1 MSSSSRTQGIS
12 AMENPSRQCYTVHCR
27 LYGMIQMCRS
37 SGRIETLL
45 IYHQGLQFFRRID
58 QRRDDRAISSPS
70 LSYFF
75 SSLDRLFHVAYT
87 PTDQDIRRLEIS
99 RQTSG
104 VSETTFKF
112 TDREV
117 IIVDVGHCGNERRKW
132 IHQFSDVTS
141 ILFVVNLSGY
151 DECLAEDRDAVGLI
165 LIVFLPDADAQI
177 C

>member
-1 MSSSSRTQGIS
+1 
-12 AMENPSRQCYTVHCR
+12 
-27 LYGMIQMCRS
+27 MCKS
-37 SGRIETLL
+37 SGRIETLI
-45 IYHQGLQFFRRID
+45 IYHQGLQSFRRIG
-58 QRRDDRAISSPS
+58 QRRDDRTISSPS

-99 RQTSG
+99 RLTSG

-112 TDREV
+112 KDREV
-117 IIVDVGHCGNERRKW
+117 VIVDVGHCGNQRHKW

-151 DECLAEDRDAVGLI
+151 DECLAEDSDAVGLI
-165 LIVFLPDADAQI
+165 LVVVLLDADARSVDSESDAR
-177 C
+177 CNGYMGFAM